1 MYHFFTE
8 TKEGTYK
15 NLQKKYD
22 DKQSLR
28 KKAEDRNKT
37 MELIKLHKFEKLNLE
52 SQKAN
57 AEHRKLNKD
66 ISSHQT
72 SLTKSKADADKK
84 SRDTKK
90 YDEPIKQLR
99 DENDALDIRQ
109 GEISRTMSSNEAEK
123 VLDNIQKE
131 LGMISHKISLITI
144 FGH

>member
-1 MYHFFTE
+1 MGNTEMLELHGGLADKQKKKIKLEEMLE

-66 ISSHQT
+66 ISTHQT

-99 DENDALDIRQ
+99 DENDALDIR
-109 GEISRTMSSNEAEK
+109 
-123 VLDNIQKE
+123 
-131 LGMISHKISLITI
+131 
-144 FGH
+144 